1 MEAPQNEKELAG
13 GEQGPGKLHYERS
26 ENDASEGGVA
36 PGGNAIYDPSNQS
49 RREDLEDDA
58 LNGEGQDMRGTQ
70 ASHSRDNTN
79 QPARPD
85 HVSNQDR
92 GRASQS
98 GGRGG

>member
-1 MEAPQNEKELAG
+1 MEKER
-13 GEQGPGKLHYERS
+13 EQEQAPLRYERS

-36 PGGNAIYDPSNQS
+36 PGGNAVYDLSNQS

-58 LNGEGQDMRGTQ
+58 QNGEGQDMRGTQ
-70 ASHSRDNTN
+70 ASHARDDSN
-79 QPARPD
+79 QPSRPD